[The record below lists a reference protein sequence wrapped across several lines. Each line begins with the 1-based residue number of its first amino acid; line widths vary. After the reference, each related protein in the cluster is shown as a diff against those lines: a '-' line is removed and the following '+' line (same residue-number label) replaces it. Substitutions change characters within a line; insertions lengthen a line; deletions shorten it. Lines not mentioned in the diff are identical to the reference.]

1 MTLFSASI
9 SSKVYLPFSY
19 FFHTAS
25 LAPMSRHHK
34 KMVYR
39 VFLDRRGEIVFILAS
54 FPPPTFDLIYMY
66 GGHSKT
72 ICLGA
77 SCQDSLTPVIL
88 SWSTTKTQYQ
98 TFGLT
103 FEAQD
108 LMQNCLAWK
117 RLACAF
123 YFNHINSKE
132 KHTHAVQMWISTQVL
147 WFKVH
152 KIYQHIFVFSASVRG
167 WFFFIFYEG

>member
-9 SSKVYLPFSY
+9 SSNVYLPFSY

-77 SCQDSLTPVIL
+77 RCQDSLTPAIL
-88 SWSTTKTQYQ
+88 SWSTAKPSIKILDWLLKHRTWCKTVWLEK
-98 TFGLT
+98 GLPV
-103 FEAQD
+103 
-108 LMQNCLAWK
+108 LS
-117 RLACAF
+117 
-123 YFNHINSKE
+123 ISI
-132 KHTHAVQMWISTQVL
+132 ISTQ
-147 WFKVH
+147 KKSTHMQCRCESAH
-152 KIYQHIFVFSASVRG
+152 KSCDSKYIK
-167 WFFFIFYEG
+167 FINTFLCCPLV